1 MRADVAGRR
10 TASDREE
17 LALGDELLHRGGHL
31 VAADLAALQVALH
44 ELVGRLGHHVHQLVV
59 VLVGGRPQV
68 VGDVDRLV
76 APRALAMVVG
86 DHVDEVDD
94 AVELVLA
101 ADRELDGDAL
111 RREPRLERLERR
123 EEVGPLA
130 VEQVDEDEP
139 REPELVAAL
148 PEALGADL
156 DAHDARDGHDGALD
170 HPKRAEDVGLEARLA
185 RRVDE
190 VDRAAFPLEVGN
202 RRRDRHPAPALLVV
216 VVGDRRL
223 LGDAPEPVHGSR
235 LEQQGL
241 DQ

>member
-1 MRADVAGRR
+1 
-10 TASDREE
+10 
-17 LALGDELLHRGGHL
+17 
-31 VAADLAALQVALH
+31 
-44 ELVGRLGHHVHQLVV
+44 
-59 VLVGGRPQV
+59 
-68 VGDVDRLV
+68 
-76 APRALAMVVG
+76 MVVG
-86 DHVDEVDD
+86 DHMDEVDD

-111 RREPRLERLERR
+111 RREPRLERLQRR

-130 VEQVDEDEP
+130 VEQVDQDQP
-139 REPELVAAL
+139 REAELVAAL

-156 DAHDARDGHDGALD
+156 DAHDARDARDGALD
-170 HPKRAEDVGLEARLA
+170 HSKRAEDVGLEARLA

-190 VDRAAFPLEVGN
+190 IDRTALPLEVGD

-241 DQ
+241 DQRGLAGAAMADHRDVSDLPGLRSRHAWPPSRMRWMPWRLPRAAPNDLPEPSSGTARRTRARGC